1 MKAREKRNIKIDLLI
16 NGVYKQT
23 IEKGLMTAKQGIAAA
38 EKIARN
44 YARGNYKH
52 IMVFVHAGELAVGD
66 ITARTELGSKRIE
79 SYKRVYNI

>member
-1 MKAREKRNIKIDLLI
+1 MTTREKRNIKIYLNI
-16 NGVYKQT
+16 NGEYQQT
-23 IEKGLMTAKQGIAAA
+23 NEKGLMTTKQGIATA

-66 ITARTELGSKRIE
+66 ITARTELGSERIE
-79 SYKRVYNI
+79 SHKRVYNI